1 MEKTNLAFN
10 KNKMARD
17 CPDCGEALV
26 IREDRGTG
34 KKFYGCS
41 AFPECDYTEEINEFV
56 EGWDERQ
63 IDINRK

>member
-1 MEKTNLAFN
+1 
-10 KNKMARD
+10 MARD